1 MSNSSIGLKGSAMI
15 EALGEKG
22 YLFVLPDRDYTPLMV
37 AKAKNGS
44 SSPEILGPVTA
55 FVKNKTIQLPQ
66 VRKDEPKWDITDSYE
81 DKDTASLE
89 FSTNDLITKVMKTIF
104 NVKIA
109 ADYSGF
115 DSIRFSYTKVTSDGI
130 YQTEILDYLNDGVVT
145 DNRRIKELCKKEGEC
160 FVISETLKAGEF
172 SIHFLNKQEAA
183 TDNEINLF
191 MKSAG
196 IASSGEFSEVKDGS
210 ITYSGTEPQTFAFK
224 GVGFYLKKGLFS
236 SKHSVEFT
244 KKSRGVSFG
253 EDTFSETSSGSK
265 PLSDRDRPVNDD
277 FSNNETYEIVTN
289 RDMNLNSYRFI

>member
-1 MSNSSIGLKGSAMI
+1 
-15 EALGEKG
+15 
-22 YLFVLPDRDYTPLMV
+22 
-37 AKAKNGS
+37 
-44 SSPEILGPVTA
+44 
-55 FVKNKTIQLPQ
+55 
-66 VRKDEPKWDITDSYE
+66 
-81 DKDTASLE
+81 
-89 FSTNDLITKVMKTIF
+89 
-104 NVKIA
+104 
-109 ADYSGF
+109 
-115 DSIRFSYTKVTSDGI
+115 
-130 YQTEILDYLNDGVVT
+130 
-145 DNRRIKELCKKEGEC
+145 
-160 FVISETLKAGEF
+160 
-172 SIHFLNKQEAA
+172 
-183 TDNEINLF
+183 